1 MPPPRQRTSL
11 THVCPPPFP
20 WLMLLPVTCRRD
32 GLRSQR
38 PPVISF
44 ARTAGVMLHPGICG
58 RNCSP
63 CDRLWSTSSRPFTNR
78 AHIDSFDEWLT
89 VLSIGVYYR
98 LILLKSLFRSIVYD
112 TSSIGLL
119 LVACDVM
126 CVTPPMNLTMCI
138 RIIHSLRVCKIVG
151 SLENTLSL
159 VGHKTLTSSDRRSE
173 PRRADSQPQVGVR
186 VSLLR
191 RRDRSISATAC
202 RS

>member
-1 MPPPRQRTSL
+1 MKRTLCPGLAKMTTTVGSLRTPLMTNQFSLNQLSTHRSALLLAHVASCPARNAAPPP
-11 THVCPPPFP
+11 THVAHSRVPPPFP

-98 LILLKSLFRSIVYD
+98 LILLKSLFRSIVLS
-112 TSSIGLL
+112 TIR
-119 LVACDVM
+119 VA
-126 CVTPPMNLTMCI
+126 
-138 RIIHSLRVCKIVG
+138 
-151 SLENTLSL
+151 
-159 VGHKTLTSSDRRSE
+159 
-173 PRRADSQPQVGVR
+173 
-186 VSLLR
+186 
-191 RRDRSISATAC
+191 
-202 RS
+202 

>member
-1 MPPPRQRTSL
+1 MSWARKDDYHCGFSENTADDKPVFAKSTEHPSQRTASSSRRIMPREKCRPPRQRTSL

-126 CVTPPMNLTMCI
+126 W
-138 RIIHSLRVCKIVG
+138 
-151 SLENTLSL
+151 
-159 VGHKTLTSSDRRSE
+159 
-173 PRRADSQPQVGVR
+173 
-186 VSLLR
+186 
-191 RRDRSISATAC
+191 
-202 RS
+202 

>member
-1 MPPPRQRTSL
+1 MKRTLCPGLAKMTTTVGSLRTPLMTNQFSLNQLSTHRSALLLAHVASCPARNAAPPANARRSLTCAPPPSPGS
-11 THVCPPPFP
+11 CF
-20 WLMLLPVTCRRD
+20 LPVTCRRD

-98 LILLKSLFRSIVYD
+98 LILLKSLLSTIR
-112 TSSIGLL
+112 
-119 LVACDVM
+119 VA
-126 CVTPPMNLTMCI
+126 
-138 RIIHSLRVCKIVG
+138 
-151 SLENTLSL
+151 
-159 VGHKTLTSSDRRSE
+159 
-173 PRRADSQPQVGVR
+173 
-186 VSLLR
+186 
-191 RRDRSISATAC
+191 
-202 RS
+202 